1 MTVPA
6 VQVGLPL
13 TQQDVLDVAFSR
25 RGAAL
30 PDEARARVAA
40 GRAYAEELLAEGAVV
55 YGVTTGFGRF
65 ATTRVSAQDA
75 EALQRNLLRSHA
87 VGVGGPL
94 PEELVRAM
102 LLLRAL
108 SLARG
113 ASGVRPELI
122 DALLAFLERGVVP
135 EVPAK
140 GSVGASGDLAPLA
153 HMALPLIGE
162 GFAYVG
168 GERLTGAEAL
178 ARAGLRPLTLAAK
191 EGLAL
196 INGTQY
202 MAAHL
207 VLALHRARAVADTAD
222 VAAAMTVE
230 ALMGSH
236 RPFAEAVTRLRP
248 HPGAR
253 LVARRMRAL
262 LAGSEIEPAHAD
274 CGRVQDAYSL
284 RAVPQVHGATRD
296 ALAHVSSVLDV
307 ELNAVTDNPLVLA
320 GEREVV
326 SAGNFHGQPLAL
338 AADYAAIAVA
348 ELASV
353 SERRVEQLVNPALSG
368 LPAFL
373 TRRGGLNSGLM
384 VAQYTA
390 AALVSENKVL
400 AHPASVDSIPTSA
413 NQEDHVSMGAHAARK
428 LLEVV
433 DNAATVVAV
442 ELMAAA
448 QALDMRAPLRP
459 GAGAA
464 GAHARVRALVAPLEE
479 DRFLAPD
486 LAALKVA
493 VLDGSVAAAAA
504 AAAGL
509 DV

>member
-1 MTVPA
+1 MSA
-6 VQVGLPL
+6 AALAIGGPL
-13 TQQDVLDVAFSR
+13 TRADVLDVAHGR
-25 RGAAL
+25 RAAVL
-30 PDEARARVAA
+30 APDARERVASGRAYVDELVAA
-40 GRAYAEELLAEGAVV
+40 GEVV
-55 YGVTTGFGRF
+55 YGVTTGFGKF
-65 ATTRVSAQDA
+65 ATTTIAPQDVV
-75 EALQRNLLRSHA
+75 ALQRNLLRSHA
-87 VGVGGPL
+87 VGVGEPL
-94 PEELVRAM
+94 APELVRAM
-102 LLLRAL
+102 LLLRAH
-108 SLARG
+108 SLALG

-122 DALLAFLERGVVP
+122 AALLDLLRTGVVP

-162 GFAYVG
+162 GFATLE
-168 GERLTGAEAL
+168 GERMPGAEAL
-178 ARAGLRPLTLAAK
+178 RRAGLAPLELAAK

-196 INGTQY
+196 INGTQF

-207 VLALHRARAVADTAD
+207 TFALARAERVADAAD

-230 ALMGSH
+230 GLMGSH

-248 HPGAR
+248 HAGAER
-253 LVARRMRAL
+253 VARRMRAL
-262 LAGSEIEPAHAD
+262 LAGSGIAPSHAE

-284 RAVPQVHGATRD
+284 RAVPQVHGASRD
-296 ALAHVSSVLDV
+296 ALAHAESVLDV
-307 ELNAVTDNPLVLA
+307 ELSSVTDNPLVLPD
-320 GEREVV
+320 ERAVL

-338 AADYAAIAVA
+338 VADYAAIAVA

-353 SERRVEQLVNPALSG
+353 SERRIEQLVNPALSG

-373 TRRGGLNSGLM
+373 TPRGGLNSGYM

-442 ELMAAA
+442 ELMVAA
-448 QALDMRAPLRP
+448 QALDLRLPLTP
-459 GAGAA
+459 GRGAA
-464 GAHARVRALVAPLEE
+464 AAHAFVRELVAPLVG
-479 DRFLAPD
+479 DRTMSGDVESLR
-486 LAALKVA
+486 LA
-493 VLDGSVAAAAA
+493 VLDGSLEAAVGAAADAA
-504 AAAGL
+504 
-509 DV
+509 